1 VVEETITRSRREHLI
16 CGTLLWSLA
25 GFAICAYFA
34 HSSYV
39 ELRDGD
45 FYWQSGWW
53 TVLTWAV
60 WLVLAAGLVSETRC
74 WREGLLFGSLLAVF
88 VIGLVFS
95 AWSTAQADAAR
106 YAREASFALWSLAA
120 LASLATIPRPAQRKN
135 T

>member
-1 VVEETITRSRREHLI
+1 VEEPVARPRRAHLI
-16 CGTLLWSLA
+16 CGTLLLSLA

-34 HSSYV
+34 HASYV

-74 WREGLLFGSLLAVF
+74 WREGLFFGSLLAVF

-95 AWSTAQADAAR
+95 AWSSAQSDIAR
-106 YAREASFALWSLAA
+106 HAREASLALWSLAA
-120 LASLATIPRPAQRKN
+120 LASLATIPSPARSQNK
-135 T
+135 

>member
-1 VVEETITRSRREHLI
+1 MEEPIARPRRSHLI
-16 CGTLLWSLA
+16 CGTLVWGLA

-34 HSSYV
+34 HASYV

-74 WREGLLFGSLLAVF
+74 WREGLFFGSLLALF

-95 AWSTAQADAAR
+95 AWSSAQTDAVR
-106 YAREASFALWSLAA
+106 LAREASFGLWVLAA
-120 LASLATIPRPAQRKN
+120 LASLATIPPPSQPKN

>member
-1 VVEETITRSRREHLI
+1 MEEPIAKPRRAHLI
-16 CGTLLWSLA
+16 CGTMFWGLA

-34 HSSYV
+34 HAYCAD
-39 ELRDGD
+39 LRDGD

-74 WREGLLFGSLLAVF
+74 WREDLFFGSLIAVF

-95 AWSTAQADAAR
+95 AWSSVQPRTAMF
-106 YAREASFALWSLAA
+106 AREVSLGLWVLAA
-120 LASLATIPRPAQRKN
+120 FASLMTIPSPASSNK
-135 T
+135 

>member
-1 VVEETITRSRREHLI
+1 VEEPIARPRRAHLI
-16 CGTLLWSLA
+16 CGTLLWGIA
-25 GFAICAYFA
+25 GFAVCAYFA

-60 WLVLAAGLVSETRC
+60 WLVLAAGLFSETRC
-74 WREGLLFGSLLAVF
+74 WREGVLFGSLLAVF
-88 VIGLVFS
+88 IIGLVFS
-95 AWSTAQADAAR
+95 AWSSAQPDTVR
-106 YAREASFALWSLAA
+106 QAREASLALWSLAA
-120 LASLATIPRPAQRKN
+120 LASLATIPRPAQPQN

>member
-1 VVEETITRSRREHLI
+1 MFWGLV
-16 CGTLLWSLA
+16 

-34 HSSYV
+34 HGSYV
-39 ELRDGD
+39 ELREGD

-60 WLVLAAGLVSETRC
+60 WLVLAAGLASETRC

-95 AWSTAQADAAR
+95 AWSSVQPAIAR
-106 YAREASFALWSLAA
+106 HAREVSLGLWSLAA
-120 LASLATIPRPAQRKN
+120 LASLATIPSPAQSRVHAPVQTNDK
-135 T
+135 

>member
-1 VVEETITRSRREHLI
+1 VEEPIARRRRAHLI
-16 CGTLLWSLA
+16 CGTMFWGIA
-25 GFAICAYFA
+25 GFAVCAYFA

-45 FYWQSGWW
+45 FYWQPGWW

-74 WREGLLFGSLLAVF
+74 WREGLFFGSLLAVF
-88 VIGLVFS
+88 VIGMVFS
-95 AWSTAQADAAR
+95 AWSSAPPDAVR
-106 YAREASFALWSLAA
+106 HAREASVALWSLAA
-120 LASLATIPRPAQRKN
+120 LASLATIPRPAQPKS

>member
-1 VVEETITRSRREHLI
+1 VEEPVARPRRAHLI
-16 CGTLLWSLA
+16 CGTLLWGIV
-25 GFAICAYFA
+25 GFAVCTYFA
-34 HSSYV
+34 YSSFV

-74 WREGLLFGSLLAVF
+74 WREGLLFGSLLAMF

-95 AWSTAQADAAR
+95 AWSTAQPDMAR
-106 YAREASFALWSLAA
+106 YAREASVALWSLAA
-120 LASLATIPRPAQRKN
+120 LASLATIPSPARSKN
-135 T
+135 K